1 MKFGV
6 VSKLENI
13 DLVASLG
20 FDYIESYVTA
30 IAAMSDEEFAA
41 VETKLASAPIKVEAC
56 CVLLPDSVPV
66 TGPNYDAAQQ
76 EAYLEKAFSRLQKLG
91 VGPVVFGSG
100 SARKVP
106 EGFDRAEAWHQLV
119 QFGRLAARIAAKYG
133 LTMVMEPLNTKE
145 TNVINTQIDGLK
157 LMQDIDRPS
166 FQILSDY
173 YHLALAEEGRAEVAA
188 CGENLRHTHIAN
200 PVGRVMPKEG
210 DGIDYDAFFAG
221 LADCGYCGRMSLEGR
236 ISDMKA
242 ELPEALAV
250 LKKCAAKFGL

>member
-6 VSKLENI
+6 VSNLENI
-13 DLVASLG
+13 DLIAELG
-20 FDYIESYVTA
+20 FDYIEGHVTA
-30 IAAMSDEEFAA
+30 ISKLTDEEFAELEA
-41 VETKLASAPIKVEAC
+41 KVAAAKIGVEAC
-56 CVLLPDSVPV
+56 CVLLPDSIKV
-66 TGPNYDAAQQ
+66 TGPDYDPAQQ
-76 EAYLEKAFSRLQKLG
+76 EEYLEKVFARLQKLG

-100 SARKVP
+100 SARKIP

-119 QFGRLAARIAAKYG
+119 KFGRLTAKIAAKYG

-157 LMQDIDRPS
+157 LMEDIDRPS
-166 FQILSDY
+166 FEILSDF

-188 CGENLRHTHIAN
+188 CGEHLKHTHIAN

-221 LADCGYCGRMSLEGR
+221 LADCNYHGRMSLEGR
-236 ISDMKA
+236 IGDMRA
-242 ELPEALAV
+242 ELPAALA
-250 LKKCAAKFGL
+250 LLRSYAEKYAL